1 MHSSTF
7 GLQVMGL
14 AAGRVGCA
22 FLQGDRKCGSD
33 PGELV
38 IKNRDRLPSY
48 EQKGAGKT
56 ASEEK
61 EIQKSIGKHGS
72 PLLGMYQK
80 R

>member
-1 MHSSTF
+1 MCIS
-7 GLQVMGL
+7 
-14 AAGRVGCA
+14 AGGRGVRQC
-22 FLQGDRKCGSD
+22 RSD

-38 IKNRDRLPSY
+38 NENRDRLPSY

-72 PLLGMYQK
+72 PLLGMYHK
-80 R
+80 G